1 MRKLSIFSLWLS
13 TLILFSCAGYRT
25 MVQHPEP
32 GPLLSPYLPAAIER
46 QPVEEDTTAF
56 VEPTGTLTLKQALS
70 LALLYN
76 PELQVFSYEIRT
88 REALALQASLLPN
101 PELGIEVENFA
112 GGKGT
117 QGFEA
122 TETTFQISQ
131 LILLAGK
138 RAKRTRAA
146 VLEADLAAQEYE
158 VIRTLIFKEVVQ
170 AYVAVL
176 AAQEK
181 VALNQELL
189 RIAQA
194 FVESID
200 QRVQAGKVSPAEAA
214 RARVALSNTELQLE
228 QSRIE
233 LAAAKQQLAATWGS
247 DTPTFDRVVG
257 KLDTIT
263 ATLPSQEALEAR
275 LLQNPLMVRQA
286 LAIKQ
291 RQASL
296 DLERANRIPDGILSA
311 GIRQLNE
318 INTRAF
324 VMGLSIPLTI
334 FNRNQGMIQAAR
346 YQVLQ
351 AQKQKRATEILLK
364 SQLAESYARL
374 KIAHS
379 NALILRNKIL
389 PQAQSAFD
397 TIQQG
402 YLMGKFDFLDVLDAQ
417 RTLFEVRAQY
427 LDTLQLYHASVAEVE
442 TLINQPLTAVSVE

>member
-1 MRKLSIFSLWLS
+1 MRKLSIFSLLMS
-13 TLILFSCAGYRT
+13 TWIFLSCASYQT
-25 MVQHPEP
+25 TVQQPEP
-32 GPLLSPYLPAAIER
+32 GPLLSQYVPAGIAH
-46 QPVEEDTTAF
+46 QPVAKDTLTF
-56 VEPTGTLTLKQALS
+56 EEPTGTLTLKQALS
-70 LALLYN
+70 LALLKN
-76 PELQVFSYEIRT
+76 PELQAFSYEIRT

-101 PELGIEVENFA
+101 PELDIEVENFA
-112 GGKGT
+112 GGKGV

-158 VIRTLIFKEVVQ
+158 VMRTLIFKDVVQ

-200 QRVQAGKVSPAEAA
+200 RRVRAGKISPAEAA

-247 DTPTFDRVVG
+247 DRPAFDRVVG

-263 ATLPSQEALEAR
+263 ATLPPQEALEKL

-291 RQASL
+291 RQATL
-296 DLERANRIPDGILSA
+296 ALERANRIPDGILSA

-334 FNRNQGMIQAAR
+334 FDRNQGMIQAAR

-351 AQKQKRATEILLK
+351 ARQQKRATEIQLK

-379 NALILRNKIL
+379 NVLILRNKIL
-389 PQAQSAFD
+389 PQAQKAFD
-397 TIQQG
+397 TIQEG

-417 RTLFEVRAQY
+417 RTLFEVRARY
-427 LDTLQLYHASVAEVE
+427 LDALQQYHASVAEVE
-442 TLINQPLTAVSVE
+442 TLINQPLTEVSVE